1 METRT
6 FFTPKKPSTESEN
19 FQMDNMFSR
28 QDEEAQLAV
37 QFGLMAVQDR
47 IGTQNRILI
56 SQQQQ
61 LEDIQQLK
69 ADVARKDEEINSLRQ
84 ELRDLEQKN
93 CELENALT
101 LRNGEI
107 KGLKDRIQKLEK
119 EKRGL
124 EDELA
129 MVQKKVSRLEGE
141 IDSLTASK
149 DKQEEHNQLVQEKLG
164 KADVNLARVKV
175 ELAQTKHEN
184 RILQKEIK
192 EVKEAQQKSFSLTT
206 RARPLQFSTPLEFQ
220 PISENAA
227 VLYLGELC
235 YQVQSQMYKAVLP
248 KHFTPIRSYK
258 VKSLLKDLQKLPKDE
273 KEKQEAEQK
282 WENLKMKLNW
292 KDEYED
298 AMKSLQESRNRE
310 AHPQLTEEI
319 LQKAVEELDKRKA
332 LKGYLSVEFVESL
345 IDMWKTLTQ
354 H

>member
-1 METRT
+1 
-6 FFTPKKPSTESEN
+6 
-19 FQMDNMFSR
+19 MDNMI
-28 QDEEAQLAV
+28 EEEQLAAQI
-37 QFGLMAVQDR
+37 QFASLMGMAVQDR
-47 IGTQNRILI
+47 IGTHSRLLMA
-56 SQQQQ
+56 QQQQ
-61 LEDIQQLK
+61 SEDIQILK

-93 CELENALT
+93 SELENALT

-149 DKQEEHNQLVQEKLG
+149 DKQEEHNQLIEAKLS
-164 KADVNLARVKV
+164 KADVNLARMKG
-175 ELAQTKHEN
+175 ELAQAKHDDRN
-184 RILQKEIK
+184 LQKEIK
-192 EVKEAQQKSFSLTT
+192 EVKEAQQKTISLTT
-206 RARPLQFSTPLEFQ
+206 RTRQLHLQTQLEFQ

-235 YQVQSQMYKAVLP
+235 YQIQSQMYKAVLP

-258 VKSLLKDLQKLPKDE
+258 VKSLRKDLQKLPKDE

-282 WENLKMKLNW
+282 WESLKTKLNW

-310 AHPQLTEEI
+310 AHPPLTEEI
-319 LQKAVEELDKRKA
+319 LQKAVEELEKRKA
-332 LKGYLSVEFVESL
+332 LKGYLSVEFIESL
-345 IDMWKTLTQ
+345 IDMWKTLS